1 MISDVIINCRRRLQ
15 GLIVVRERLP
25 RSCFKSSFLMLVSGT
40 VKDQKCQIVETLNS
54 RQIFIPD
61 HDIKTVHPTV
71 SMK

>member
-15 GLIVVRERLP
+15 GLIVVRERLT

>member
-1 MISDVIINCRRRLQ
+1 M
-15 GLIVVRERLP
+15 VRERLP
-25 RSCFKSSFLMLVSGT
+25 RSCFKSSFLMFVSGT